1 MNNPGDTMKKTTLTI
16 LIILTLTLTACGS
29 ASNTPRAVSSQS
41 SDSSAPELPIASK
54 LAVGSFKLEGT
65 DTAITPK
72 EASELLPLWQVYQQ
86 LSTSDTAA
94 QEEISAL
101 TDQIQETLTPDQ
113 MKAINDLTL
122 TQQEVFAF
130 MQEQGIAE
138 QSGRT
143 FTQGNGSNNSNNQR
157 GNGSFNPR
165 GGNFFGPGGGPDGGF
180 GGGQNLNPQQ
190 IATAQARRSQN
201 GGGNFRFNRTPTAL
215 IDALIKMLQAKANS

>member
-1 MNNPGDTMKKTTLTI
+1 MKKTTLTI

-41 SDSSAPELPIASK
+41 SNPSAPELPIASK

-65 DTAITPK
+65 DYAITSK
-72 EASELLPLWQVYQQ
+72 QASELLPLWQVYQQ

-113 MKAINDLTL
+113 MKTINDLNL

-143 FTQGNGSNNSNNQR
+143 FTQGNGSNNQR
-157 GNGSFNPR
+157 GSGSFNPPD
-165 GGNFFGPGGGPDGGF
+165 GGNFFGPGGGGPGGGF

-190 IATAQARRSQN
+190 IATAQALRAQN
-201 GGGNFRFNRTPTAL
+201 GGSNTRFNRTPTAL
-215 IDALIKMLQAKANS
+215 IEALIKMLQDKANS